1 MITYLSIIFV
11 VILFICGFATTFYF
25 HMTNKANIQ
34 NAIEEQGKQGEFVG
48 FSQWRKEGE
57 VNIRIVLEMLRGRW
71 LKF

>member
-1 MITYLSIIFV
+1 
-11 VILFICGFATTFYF
+11 
-25 HMTNKANIQ
+25 MTNKANIQ